1 MSLHENAEIVSIL
14 GLPAHV
20 KGSSKIHEEFHARA
34 RHKFPS
40 QYPAVK
46 LHYLRLTF
54 IRISEAYLNLK
65 AIKLKCSLKV
75 LKSIQHIHYI
85 YDNMH
90 S

>member
-20 KGSSKIHEEFHARA
+20 KGSSKIHEEIHARA
-34 RHKFPS
+34 CHKFPS
-40 QYPAVK
+40 RYPAVK
-46 LHYLRLTF
+46 LHYLRLIF

-65 AIKLKCSLKV
+65 AIKLKCSLKI
-75 LKSIQHIHYI
+75 LNQHIHYI
-85 YDNMH
+85 YDNMN